1 MANETENTSSS
12 EQTTGEQATKACRTA
27 EEMAAE
33 TVRIAKLE
41 LEKAQKIYE
50 DLRQQATAKVR
61 EVREKNVGELVDSTL
76 DAIKKYP
83 GRSMVVSIALG
94 VCVGR
99 WVQRFLGR

>member
-1 MANETENTSSS
+1 MANETENTSS
-12 EQTTGEQATKACRTA
+12 EQSTGQKGTTAYRTA
-27 EEMAAE
+27 EELAAE
-33 TVRIAKLE
+33 AVRIAKLE

-50 DLRQQATAKVR
+50 DLRQQATAKVH
-61 EVREKNVGELVDSTL
+61 EVREKKVGELVDSTL